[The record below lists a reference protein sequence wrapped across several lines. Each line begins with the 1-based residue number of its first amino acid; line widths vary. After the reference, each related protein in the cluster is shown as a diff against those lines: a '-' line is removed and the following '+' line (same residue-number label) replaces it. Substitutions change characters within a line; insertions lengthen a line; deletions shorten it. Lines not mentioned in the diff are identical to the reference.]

1 MTSGALL
8 KSAGFFANRAN
19 DRRLTNLE
27 TVCRDASGQS
37 SPVELLD
44 LSETGFLIRTAGPI
58 AEGPID
64 ICLPDAGIRHARTV
78 WCQNGLLGCEFT
90 SPVKRATVSA
100 TLLQAPAN
108 GPVRQQVQ
116 AGPAPVRALAAV
128 REAAVH
134 EADGKLHGA
143 ARLAII
149 TIAAIVPWMAVVGM
163 VEAVRNAL

>member
-19 DRRLTNLE
+19 NRRMTNLE
-27 TVCRDASGQS
+27 TVCRDADGQS

-44 LSETGFLIRTAGPI
+44 LSETGFLIRTAEPI
-58 AEGPID
+58 AEGPIE

-78 WCQNGLLGCEFT
+78 WCQNGLLGCEFI

-100 TLLQAPAN
+100 TLLQAPAI
-108 GPVRQQVQ
+108 GQGSRHAP
-116 AGPAPVRALAAV
+116 AGHAPVQALAA
-128 REAAVH
+128 ATD
-134 EADGKLHGA
+134 ADGKLHGA

-149 TIAAIVPWMAVVGM
+149 TIAAIVPWMAVVG
-163 VEAVRNAL
+163 VIEAVRNAL